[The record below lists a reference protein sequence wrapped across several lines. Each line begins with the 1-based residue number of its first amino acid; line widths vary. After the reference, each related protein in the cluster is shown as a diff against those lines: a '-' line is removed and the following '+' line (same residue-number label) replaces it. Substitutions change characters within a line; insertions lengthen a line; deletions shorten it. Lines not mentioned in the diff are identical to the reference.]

1 MLSLIPK
8 RRVAPEGVAIMAKLA
23 FLGLGQMGA
32 PMAARLLAAGHDLA
46 VWNRTAAKAEPLVQR
61 GARLARTPAD
71 AARGAEAVFTML
83 ADPEALSAVVFVAAG
98 AREGLAPGA
107 ALVEMSTVGPDAIR
121 SVRAQLSASVVMLD
135 APVLGSVPQAA
146 GGTLQIFV
154 GGAAGDYERLR
165 PILEC
170 MGQPIHVGA
179 LGAGAS
185 LKLVL
190 NSTLGALMTA
200 LGEAMALA
208 DACDLDQGI
217 VLDALANSP
226 IGVTTGSKREHIQN
240 GTYPPRFQLALAS
253 KDMRL
258 VAETAARAGCELR
271 LAAAARGW
279 FDAAS
284 AAGLGALDY
293 SAVVA
298 HIRRRP
304 ARLPG

>member
-1 MLSLIPK
+1 
-8 RRVAPEGVAIMAKLA
+8 MAKLA

-46 VWNRTAAKAEPLVQR
+46 VWNRTAAKSEPLVRR
-61 GARLARTPAD
+61 GARPAATPRD
-71 AARGAEAVFTML
+71 VARGAEAVFTML
-83 ADPEALSAVVFVAAG
+83 ADPEALTTVLFEQHGASA
-98 AREGLAPGA
+98 GLAPGA
-107 ALVEMSTVGPDAIR
+107 ALVEMSTVGREAILKTR
-121 SVRAQLSASVVMLD
+121 GRLSAAVTMLD
-135 APVLGSVPQAA
+135 APVLGSVPQATD
-146 GGTLQIFV
+146 GTLQIFV
-154 GGAAGDYERLR
+154 GGEAGDYERLR
-165 PILEC
+165 PVLAA
-170 MGQPIHVGA
+170 MGQPVHVGA

-185 LKLVL
+185 LKLVV

-208 DACDLDQGI
+208 DACGLDQGI
-217 VLDALANSP
+217 VLDALASSP
-226 IGVTTGSKREHIQN
+226 IGVTTRSKRDHIQS

-258 VAETAARAGCELR
+258 VAEAAASAGCDLR
-271 LAAAARGW
+271 LAAAARSW
-279 FDAAS
+279 FDAAA
-284 AAGLGALDY
+284 AAGLGPLDY